1 MKSTLLWYQLGP
13 VRTALPDRVT
23 SGFMVWYSSCHD
35 NAYGMCFTDVCH
47 RVTPQHLTC
56 HVMCLWRGEPR
67 HTCTPWSSPGGDP
80 PTPPFSLGYH
90 NTLENLVPGVPH
102 VVCQGVTPQHH
113 VLLWFC
119 SLTEKHWYTSLAEK
133 CWYVSLEG
141 NYRHILNSMSPA
153 FDRTPQ
159 HHLFSGWVFY
169 GVTTMVYSPWLL
181 SW

>member
-35 NAYGMCFTDVCH
+35 NGYAMCFTDVCH

-80 PTPPFSLGYH
+80 PTPPSPWVTTIPWK
-90 NTLENLVPGVPH
+90 TLFQVYLMLSVKVWPPNIM
-102 VVCQGVTPQHH
+102 
-113 VLLWFC
+113 F
-119 SLTEKHWYTSLAEK
+119 
-133 CWYVSLEG
+133 
-141 NYRHILNSMSPA
+141 
-153 FDRTPQ
+153 
-159 HHLFSGWVFY
+159 FSGFVRWRKTTVMFRWRTNTVILYLPCHLCSIGPPNTIFSPDVFFMAWQ
-169 GVTTMVYSPWLL
+169 TMVCSPWLL

>member
-80 PTPPFSLGYH
+80 PTPHFPWIAIRPWV
-90 NTLENLVPGVPH
+90 TLFQMYLILSVKVWP
-102 VVCQGVTPQHH
+102 PQQY

-119 SLTEKHWYTSLAEK
+119 SLTDKHRHASLTGK
-133 CWYVSLEG
+133 
-141 NYRHILNSMSPA
+141 YRHTFFVHVICA
-153 FDRTPQ
+153 R
-159 HHLFSGWVFY
+159 
-169 GVTTMVYSPWLL
+169 
-181 SW
+181 